1 MLGELVT
8 TMTPDQ
14 VRLHG
19 YYVPPIIPRSSGEF
33 ASIEESSGD
42 DRDSLA
48 VILLHGLAG
57 NFYGSPLLVQLAR
70 RFHQAGYAVVLGNT
84 RGHDY
89 LNATVRVGRTRTLG
103 AAVELVS
110 EGVEDVAGWV
120 RFLQSRGHSRVIL
133 VGHSL
138 GAIKVILSQ
147 AQMAT
152 PGVSA
157 LVALSPTRLNFQQ
170 FAACRQRDKFLETI
184 ARAEQAVTDG
194 RGDELLSIEF
204 PFPTWMSASA
214 YLNKYGADNRYDW
227 LPLIDRIA
235 QPSLI
240 TFGQLELDD
249 NPALEGLVDQLQQ
262 LVDSGKAAWRHESSA
277 QVVERAARA
286 IEPSPSMKESAA
298 VLPPQITLLSR
309 ADHFYV
315 AAYDRVA
322 DLILPWLE
330 MRLKQGGEGKAKD

>member
-19 YYVPPIIPRSSGEF
+19 YYVMPTGPRPSSDF
-33 ASIEESSGD
+33 DTSMQYSGTRNND
-42 DRDSLA
+42 A

-57 NFYGSPLLVQLAR
+57 NFYSSPLLIQLAR
-70 RFHQAGYAVVLGNT
+70 RFHQSGYAVVLGNT

-120 RFLQSRGHSRVIL
+120 RFLLSRGHQRIVL

-147 AQMAT
+147 AHQAASE
-152 PGVSA
+152 VSA
-157 LVALSPTRLNFQQ
+157 IVALSPTRLNFEQ

-184 ARAEQAVTDG
+184 SRAEQAVASG
-194 RGDELLSIEF
+194 RGEELLAVEF

-214 YLNKYGADNRYDW
+214 YLNKYGSDNHYDW
-227 LPLIDRIA
+227 LPLIDRVT
-235 QPSLI
+235 PPMLV
-240 TFGQLELDD
+240 TFGKLELDD
-249 NPALEGLVDQLQQ
+249 NPALEGLVEQLQH
-262 LVDSGKAAWRHESSA
+262 LVDSGKAAWRVEQSETPAANLSDKSAPSSSRA
-277 QVVERAARA
+277 Q
-286 IEPSPSMKESAA
+286 IS
-298 VLPPQITLLSR
+298 LLTR

-322 DLILPWLE
+322 DLVLPWL
-330 MRLKQGGEGKAKD
+330 QSV